1 MYKSDINFNLYKTFY
16 EVAKEGSIS
25 LVAKKTY
32 TSQPAISKAIKKL
45 EDDLN
50 VKLFYRHLNGVELT
64 DKGKELL
71 FYVEE
76 AFNSLVTAERN
87 MLETDTLEKGKL
99 SIGVPS
105 QVAEFFIF
113 DNMAK
118 FHNDYP
124 NIEITIISKST
135 LQLLPLLESH
145 EIDFIIDTSP
155 VEINKDN
162 FVIKELTSVNNCF
175 VVKSDSTITK
185 KKDIKSLKELS
196 KYPLVLPV
204 KGTANRNVL
213 DRIFFDN
220 KVTINNVINIHT
232 TEMIIGAIKKDLGIG
247 YLIYDTVKREVES
260 GELRVLDIREELP
273 KTTLNLVYIK
283 KYLTNAPYVFIKKYV
298 DPNLEI

>member
-25 LVAKKTY
+25 LAAKKTY

-45 EDDLN
+45 EEDLN

-87 MLETDTLEKGKL
+87 MLETDTLEKGKI

-105 QVAEFFIF
+105 QIAEFFIF
-113 DNMAK
+113 DNIAK
-118 FHNDYP
+118 FHIEYP

-135 LQLLPLLESH
+135 MQLLSLLESH

-155 VEINKDN
+155 VEIDKDN
-162 FVIKELTSVNNCF
+162 FIIKELTTINNCF
-175 VVKSDSTITK
+175 VVKSDSLITK
-185 KKDIKSLKELS
+185 KKDIKNLKELS
-196 KYPLVLPV
+196 KYPLVLPI

-220 KVTINNVINIHT
+220 KVTLNNVINIHT

-260 GELRVLDIREELP
+260 GEFRVLDIREELP
-273 KTTLNLVYIK
+273 MTTLNLVYIK
-283 KYLTNAPYVFIKKYV
+283 KYLTNAPFVFIKKYV

>member
-25 LVAKKTY
+25 LAAKKTY

-45 EDDLN
+45 EEDLN
-50 VKLFYRHLNGVELT
+50 VTLFYRHLNGVELT

-87 MLETDTLEKGKL
+87 MLETETLERGKI

-105 QVAEFFIF
+105 QIAEFFIF
-113 DNMAK
+113 DNIAK
-118 FHNDYP
+118 FHDEYP

-135 LQLLPLLESH
+135 LQLLSLLESH

-155 VEINKDN
+155 VMTDKDN
-162 FVIKELTSVNNCF
+162 FIIKELTTVNNCF
-175 VVKSDSTITK
+175 VIKSDSKITK

-196 KYPLVLPV
+196 KYPLVLPI
-204 KGTANRNVL
+204 KGAANRNLL
-213 DRIFFDN
+213 DCVFFDHRVAVDN
-220 KVTINNVINIHT
+220 IINIHT

-247 YLIYDTVKREVES
+247 YLIYDTVRREIES
-260 GELRVLDIREELP
+260 GEFRVLDIREGLP

-298 DPNLEI
+298 DPSLEL